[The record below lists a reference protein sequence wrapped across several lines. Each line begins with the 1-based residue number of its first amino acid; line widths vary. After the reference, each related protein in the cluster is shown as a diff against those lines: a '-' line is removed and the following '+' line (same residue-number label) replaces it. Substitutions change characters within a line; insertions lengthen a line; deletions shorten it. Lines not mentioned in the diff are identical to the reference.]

1 MKSFEDIKSNI
12 FHVNKDIFMKE
23 TKPIKLKKRS
33 DKTVFLDTV
42 VFGIVFKKPQ
52 TLTNLNNLNK
62 RSEKTCTKLGAKKI
76 LMYVLLNI
84 QNFNLKVIRIFL
96 NFNKWLKNKQKIMVS
111 ILGISEN
118 TFISK

>member
-52 TLTNLNNLNK
+52 TLTNLNNFK
-62 RSEKTCTKLGAKKI
+62 QKVRKDMYKIWSEKDT
-76 LMYVLLNI
+76 YVLPPEH
-84 QNFNLKVIRIFL
+84 
-96 NFNKWLKNKQKIMVS
+96 
-111 ILGISEN
+111 SEL
-118 TFISK
+118 

>member
-52 TLTNLNNLNK
+52 TMNQLNNFINK
-62 RSEKTCTKLGAKKI
+62 ARKDMYKI
-76 LMYVLLNI
+76 WSHETTYVTINWEELPA
-84 QNFNLKVIRIFL
+84 
-96 NFNKWLKNKQKIMVS
+96 
-111 ILGISEN
+111 
-118 TFISK
+118 